1 MTKNKSIKLVS
12 VVFSFRNEEEN
23 IPELVLRT
31 CEALKDEKSIELIF
45 VNDASTDGS
54 ELLLKKLMKKF
65 PIKIVNMSRRF
76 GVAHCIIA
84 GLSNAKGD
92 VVIYMDSDLQDPPE
106 LIPELIKKYK
116 DGAEVVHT
124 KRTKREGESYI
135 KLLVTKIAYKIINFF
150 SELKLE
156 ENAGDFKLLS
166 KRAVNEMLLLPEYST
181 YIRGLSVWVGFKQE
195 VVLYDRLSRAN
206 GNTKFPLFSR
216 GPITEFIRG
225 LTAFSVSPLLLSLLF
240 SVLQKKKIIVCP
252 RGSFSFFT
260 LNNKR
265 PFIKLLWLNFFIK
278 PMVNKIFWQASS
290 YLEERDIL
298 NKFPNADIEIINDG
312 IDYDSFQ
319 NSITVS
325 RNELLNKFIGITF
338 DNVSNILFSMGR
350 LHKIKGFDV
359 LIDSF
364 NLFLEKD
371 KYAKLIIAG
380 GDDGVGKQLKNQ
392 IKKLNLGSSVFL
404 IGPVNFEDKKLLLNN
419 CDYFTLASEFESFG
433 IVIAEALSCGK
444 PVVVSNKTPWKDI
457 SINNCGI
464 LADNEKNS
472 FNDAFSEIIIKKYDS
487 SLIKNYV
494 KKNYDWAVIVDKF
507 INLIENK

>member
-240 SVLQKKKIIVCP
+240 SAISIIIAFSLMFYGLIIKILDITTTGVP
-252 RGSFSFFT
+252 SILIALAFFNGIT
-260 LNNKR
+260 LFAIGILGIYVAQIYYEVKQR
-265 PFIKLLWLNFFIK
+265 P
-278 PMVNKIFWQASS
+278 
-290 YLEERDIL
+290 
-298 NKFPNADIEIINDG
+298 
-312 IDYDSFQ
+312 
-319 NSITVS
+319 
-325 RNELLNKFIGITF
+325 KFI
-338 DNVSNILFSMGR
+338 VKNI
-350 LHKIKGFDV
+350 I
-359 LIDSF
+359 
-364 NLFLEKD
+364 EKT
-371 KYAKLIIAG
+371 K
-380 GDDGVGKQLKNQ
+380 
-392 IKKLNLGSSVFL
+392 
-404 IGPVNFEDKKLLLNN
+404 
-419 CDYFTLASEFESFG
+419 
-433 IVIAEALSCGK
+433 
-444 PVVVSNKTPWKDI
+444 
-457 SINNCGI
+457 
-464 LADNEKNS
+464 
-472 FNDAFSEIIIKKYDS
+472 
-487 SLIKNYV
+487 
-494 KKNYDWAVIVDKF
+494 
-507 INLIENK
+507 